1 MLGDRGGGSFRSG
14 DARRRLI
21 RLGSCNPG
29 HDRAPS
35 PRSLCPPAPLS
46 QPGSARAEFSGPA
59 SALPP
64 APPLFCFFLIFSCVL
79 ATLSEQQTL
88 LVWSGP
94 PPPPPLPH
102 GVLGVTEPLPP
113 WARSAARPT
122 RPTAAHRPRRRSTV
136 RPTHRQRPPQTRPR
150 WPPRRRRRLRRLRM
164 FLWCL
169 SCRRLPAV
177 RFFLLLLQGG
187 AWGGGGIGGEWG
199 VSVFPAWARQEWSG
213 FRRAWATLA
222 GCGGRFH
229 APFCLGLVALRGM
242 LRRVLPRMAVPSWVS
257 VSCAALVWCGLSS
270 PEATQL
276 ARCDPAGTSAPCA
289 ELCGGS
295 PRGHGS

>member
-1 MLGDRGGGSFRSG
+1 MGEKRRKADAADGGSS
-14 DARRRLI
+14 
-21 RLGSCNPG
+21 SKKKK
-29 HDRAPS
+29 H
-35 PRSLCPPAPLS
+35 
-46 QPGSARAEFSGPA
+46 
-59 SALPP
+59 
-64 APPLFCFFLIFSCVL
+64 
-79 ATLSEQQTL
+79 
-88 LVWSGP
+88 
-94 PPPPPLPH
+94 
-102 GVLGVTEPLPP
+102 
-113 WARSAARPT
+113 RSADTP
-122 RPTAAHRPRRRSTV
+122 AAATPDAAKV
-136 RPTHRQRPPQTRPR
+136 AAKEAAAPAAVADVPVVPV
-150 WPPRRRRRLRRLRM
+150 
-164 FLWCL
+164 L
-169 SCRRLPAV
+169 SPIASRT
-177 RFFLLLLQGG
+177 FFLLLLQGG

-213 FRRAWATLA
+213 VRRAWATLA